1 MKLIYYIMKRK
12 IILVIAI
19 ILLAALAYG
28 VYYVNDYYHA
38 DDRAQG
44 YMNGTDDVS
53 VIKTD
58 KGLFLDGP
66 GNDSALIFY
75 PGAKVEYIS
84 YLPLLCEISGNGTD
98 CFLVE
103 MPFNLALL
111 DKNAADDIINQYDYK
126 HYFISGHSLGGA
138 MASDYVNETNN
149 TDGLIL
155 LAAYSTKEIDK
166 PVLSVYGSQDRVLN
180 AEKYNESLPFINEN
194 LTEVVIDGAN
204 HAQIGSYGSQS
215 GDGIAKISPEQ
226 EQDRIAEEIINFI
239 SQFN

>member
-28 VYYVNDYYHA
+28 AYYVNDYYHA

-58 KGLFLDGP
+58 KG
-66 GNDSALIFY
+66 IFY
-75 PGAKVEYIS
+75 PGAKVEYTS

-111 DKNAADDIINQYDYK
+111 DKNAADDIINQYDYS
-126 HYFISGHSLGGA
+126 HYFIAGHSLGGA

-166 PVLSVYGSQDRVLN
+166 PVLSIYGSQDKVLN
-180 AEKYNESLPFINEN
+180 AEKYNESLPLIKEN

-204 HAQIGSYGSQS
+204 HAQIGSYGNQS
-215 GDGIAKISPEQ
+215 GDGIAKISPEK